1 LVGIPE
7 QQKFNQPSSSLCG
20 VTVPVTTA
28 GLSFG
33 TTDFSI
39 PATITTTSSGLF
51 GTLGYYIP
59 ATKTTT
65 SSGLFGTS
73 GYSLPATKTTTNSIL
88 GAAKVCSIPATRMGN
103 SIEFLPLD
111 RNKWQTG
118 LSIDGCDTITTAVS
132 CGKLYVFGELLFSEI
147 TLVIL

>member
-1 LVGIPE
+1 LVGIHE
-7 QQKFNQPSSSLCG
+7 QQKFNQPSSSLFG
-20 VTVPVTTA
+20 VTVPVTTT

-33 TTDFSI
+33 TTGFS
-39 PATITTTSSGLF
+39 
-51 GTLGYYIP
+51 IP

-73 GYSLPATKTTTNSIL
+73 GYSKPAFTTTTNSIP

-118 LSIDGCDTITTAVS
+118 IPIDGCDTITAAVS
-132 CGKLYVFGELLFSEI
+132 CGKLYVFGELLFSQI